1 MLRTGDAELLE
12 SPYRSES
19 LQIGRDQNG
28 IKFGILRDEP
38 LSSVETGMKTGDIDG
53 VCTVDNLGQ
62 MQLAGYFPIAFIT
75 FFKWLYVQICVKH
88 TDVPA
93 AFLIEKANHFLRGV
107 IIIRDDTGN
116 VLVLLTDQLHDRHA
130 VICYISYQSVILA
143 GGRYDDPVD
152 HASQLIQAF
161 CLVDRVCL
169 RVDEQCLIADF
180 QGFTL
185 KLDGQVG
192 ENVEAYRGCD
202 EGDHVAPAELQTLCN
217 HVGLITEFFDR
228 SHNSCPGIRVDRRGV
243 VERAGDGAHVA
254 VGEFC
259 HIFKCCH
266 NYPFRRTSTLRSAF
280 L

>member
-1 MLRTGDAELLE
+1 MLAGRFCLVRGFDLIDKKVQRCPCHLRRGNDHGGHGFLQHGAEGEPGQRDDFDLLRTGDAELLE

-116 VLVLLTDQLHDRHA
+116 VLVLLADQLHDRHS
-130 VICYISYQSVILA
+130 VFRYIPYQPVILT
-143 GGRYDDPVD
+143 
-152 HASQLIQAF
+152 
-161 CLVDRVCL
+161 C
-169 RVDEQCLIADF
+169 
-180 QGFTL
+180 
-185 KLDGQVG
+185 
-192 ENVEAYRGCD
+192 
-202 EGDHVAPAELQTLCN
+202 
-217 HVGLITEFFDR
+217 
-228 SHNSCPGIRVDRRGV
+228 
-243 VERAGDGAHVA
+243 
-254 VGEFC
+254 
-259 HIFKCCH
+259 
-266 NYPFRRTSTLRSAF
+266 
-280 L
+280 